1 MEQAFTNVLRN
12 AVQAMPDGGTLRVE
26 TRPGVAADNVCVRVQ
41 DSGPGIAPEDLG
53 KVFRPFFTTKPDG
66 TGLGLAMAQRIAE
79 AHGGSLRAHSTP
91 GTGAVFE
98 FLLPGTHGQGGARMN
113 HVTILVV
120 DDHEAHRELMRSALA
135 DAGFSVATAAC
146 GAEALEWVRS
156 GAVTLVLTDQQMP
169 RMSGLEL
176 LRALRELRPQLPVVM
191 VTGYGTVES
200 AVDAMR
206 AGAADFIQKPF
217 SPEELLLVVR
227 RVLRHQELIEEVR
240 SLRER
245 AGDPYRFEHILGKS
259 PRMLEIFE
267 MIRNLADL
275 DTTVLITGETGTGKE
290 LVAHAIHH
298 HSRRRDQ
305 RFVRINCG
313 ALSETLLES
322 ELFGHERGAFSG
334 AIQARRGKF
343 EYAAGGTLLLDEIGD
358 ISELMQ
364 VKLLRVL
371 QEKEIQRVGGNET
384 IPVDVRILAT
394 TNKQLEQAIAAGTF
408 RADLFYRLNVVR
420 IHLPPLRERMEDVP
434 LLVEHFLKSFA
445 EKSGRRKLQLAPKAM
460 DQLLAYHWPGNVR
473 ELGNVIER
481 AAALAQSEVIETL
494 EIPRPLVSAGEATH
508 SSYPLDL
515 PFKDGRAQVIADY
528 ERAYLSA
535 CLRRFQGNIA
545 QCAHYCGVDNKT
557 FYRKMQDYGLE
568 KRDFKY

>member
-1 MEQAFTNVLRN
+1 MN
-12 AVQAMPDGGTLRVE
+12 
-26 TRPGVAADNVCVRVQ
+26 
-41 DSGPGIAPEDLG
+41 
-53 KVFRPFFTTKPDG
+53 
-66 TGLGLAMAQRIAE
+66 
-79 AHGGSLRAHSTP
+79 
-91 GTGAVFE
+91 
-98 FLLPGTHGQGGARMN
+98 N

-120 DDHEAHRELMRSALA
+120 DDNEAHRELMRAALA
-135 DAGFSVATAAC
+135 GADFAVVTAAG
-146 GAEALEWVRS
+146 GAEALETVRAKPVS
-156 GAVTLVLTDQQMP
+156 LVLTDQQMP
-169 RMSGLEL
+169 QMSGLEL
-176 LRALRELRPQLPVVM
+176 LRTLRELRPRLPVVM

-200 AVDAMR
+200 AVDAMK

-217 SPEELLLVVR
+217 SPEELLLVVQ
-227 RVLRHQELIEEVR
+227 RVLRHQELLEEVL

-245 AGDPYRFEHILGKS
+245 AGDPYRFEHILSKS

-313 ALSETLLES
+313 ALTESLLES

-358 ISELMQ
+358 ISPLMQ

-394 TNKQLEQAIAAGTF
+394 TNRDLEQAIAAGGF
-408 RADLFYRLNVVR
+408 RSDLFYRLNVVR

-434 LLVEHFLKSFA
+434 LLAEHFLAQFA
-445 EKSGRRKLQLAPKAM
+445 EKSGRRPLRIGSTAM
-460 DQLLAYHWPGNVR
+460 DQLLSYPWPGNVR
-473 ELGNVIER
+473 ELGNVMER
-481 AAALAQSEVIETL
+481 AAAMAQGETL
-494 EIPRPLVSAGEATH
+494 AAVELPRPAAAGAAPGAE
-508 SSYPLDL
+508 SL
-515 PFKDGRAQVIADY
+515 PFDLSFKEGRARIIADY
-528 ERAYLSA
+528 ERTYLST
-535 CLRRFQGNIA
+535 CLKRFHGNIA
-545 QCAHYCGVDNKT
+545 QCAQHCGVDNKT
-557 FYRKMQDYGLE
+557 FYRKMQEYELD
-568 KRDFKY
+568 KRDFKREAD

>member
-1 MEQAFTNVLRN
+1 
-12 AVQAMPDGGTLRVE
+12 
-26 TRPGVAADNVCVRVQ
+26 
-41 DSGPGIAPEDLG
+41 
-53 KVFRPFFTTKPDG
+53 
-66 TGLGLAMAQRIAE
+66 
-79 AHGGSLRAHSTP
+79 
-91 GTGAVFE
+91 
-98 FLLPGTHGQGGARMN
+98 MN

-120 DDHEAHRELMRSALA
+120 DDQEAHRELMRSALA
-135 DAGFSVATAAC
+135 GVGFGVITAAS
-146 GAEALEWVRS
+146 GSEALERVCAN
-156 GAVTLVLTDQQMP
+156 AVTLVLSDQQMP

-176 LRALRELRPQLPVVM
+176 LRALRELRPELPVVM
-191 VTGYGTVES
+191 VTGYGTVQS
-200 AVDAMR
+200 AVDAMK

-217 SPEELLLVVR
+217 SPEELLLVVQ
-227 RVLRHQELIEEVR
+227 RVLRHQELIDEVR
-240 SLRER
+240 SLRRR
-245 AGDPYRFEHILGKS
+245 AGDPYRCEHILSKS

-298 HSRRRDQ
+298 NSRRREQ

-334 AIQARRGKF
+334 AVQARRGKF
-343 EYAAGGTLLLDEIGD
+343 EYAAAGTLLLDEIGD
-358 ISELMQ
+358 ISPLMQ

-384 IPVDVRILAT
+384 VHVDVRILAT
-394 TNKQLEQAIAAGTF
+394 TNKHLEQAIAAGTF
-408 RADLFYRLNVVR
+408 RSDLFYRLNVVR

-434 LLVEHFLKSFA
+434 LLVEHLLESFA
-445 EKSGRRKLQLAPKAM
+445 EKSGRRKLQLAPQAM
-460 DQLLAYHWPGNVR
+460 DQLLCYHWPGNVR

-481 AAALAQSEVIETL
+481 AAALARSEVIEAL
-494 EIPRPLVSAGEATH
+494 EIPRPLADTGADAPGG
-508 SSYPLDL
+508 YPLEL
-515 PFKDGRAQVIADY
+515 PFKEGRAQVVADY

-545 QCAHYCGVDNKT
+545 QCAQYCGVDNKT
-557 FYRKMQDYGLE
+557 FYRKMQDYGLD
-568 KRDFKY
+568 KRDFKS